1 MVSYGLQV
9 YRAISPRLAA
19 GFRSK
24 HSRIAVVPR
33 RSTPGKVHIMFDKSK
48 AMRSAER
55 YLSQGKIRDAI
66 SEYRKVVEHEP
77 RDIVTLNMLGDLYSK
92 DADVRSAV
100 NCYRSVAEHYSN
112 LGFAQKAI
120 AVYNKISRLQPNSP
134 EISEKLA
141 ELYKQK
147 GSLKEARSHYETV
160 AEHYNKQ
167 GRRAE
172 ALVIWSEIAELDP
185 NNTEIYLT
193 IADANLQEEMLE
205 EAAEAF
211 CNAGERFLLHSS
223 FQNALDAFEKA
234 LAIDP
239 KHSRAVA
246 GSVNAKF
253 AMELP
258 AEAIARIES
267 VLADDPLNRDM
278 LAQLVDAHL
287 RVGDAGAAES
297 ALFRLVEVDPSS
309 YLKCLELGAYYFSSG
324 HIESAVRVLTIA
336 SEHMLVG
343 GQAGELQARLEEID
357 RAEPGR
363 LDVVRLLARFCAWQ
377 RDDEYL
383 HETLV
388 RLIEIASR
396 EGSLDDERYALSQLV
411 MIVPQ
416 ETSYADRLKA
426 INLELGISDE
436 PEQANAFDRH
446 FVRESDPVAVVESD
460 DFAIVG
466 IVDES
471 AVEPP
476 KESSKEKKKPKK
488 KKSEESRTIEAAEI
502 AKAVTVAE
510 ACQDDEFQKEID
522 SIRFYIENGYEEL
535 ASKAISEL
543 KGTYGER
550 SEIDQLTAL
559 LNIEAKED
567 VPETIEV
574 TPEVIIQSQ
583 GGFDLSDLRSELGI
597 EETDVTHDSD
607 FETQFQTAVAYQEMG
622 LMEQA
627 IREFQDAAAL
637 VSPND
642 GSRRFF
648 NCANLLGHCF
658 MEMGKPNLAAKWHLR
673 SLESFEISD
682 EERQGVWYEL
692 GIAYEADGDLASAA
706 RYFELVYAENIDFRD
721 IVTRVNN
728 LAIPA

>member
-1 MVSYGLQV
+1 
-9 YRAISPRLAA
+9 
-19 GFRSK
+19 
-24 HSRIAVVPR
+24 
-33 RSTPGKVHIMFDKSK
+33 MFDKSK

-77 RDIVTLNMLGDLYSK
+77 RDISTLNMLGDLYSK

-100 NCYRSVAEHYSN
+100 NCYRGVAEHYSN

-120 AVYNKISRLQPNSP
+120 AVYNKISRLQPGSL
-134 EISEKLA
+134 EVSEKLA
-141 ELYKQK
+141 ELYKEK
-147 GSLKEARSHYETV
+147 GSLKEAKSHYETL
-160 AEHYNKQ
+160 AGHYSKQ
-167 GRRAE
+167 GRRIE
-172 ALVIWSEIAELDP
+172 ALAIWSELAALDP

-211 CNAGERFLLHSS
+211 CNAGERFLLQSS
-223 FQNALDAFEKA
+223 YLKALDAFDKT

-246 GSVNAKF
+246 GAVNAKF

-258 AEAIARIES
+258 GEAIGRIES
-267 VLADDPLNRDM
+267 VLADDPMNREM
-278 LAQLVDAHL
+278 LAHLVEAQL

-297 ALFRLVEVDPSS
+297 ALLRLVEVDPSS
-309 YLKCLELGAYYFSSG
+309 YLKCLELAAYYLSSG
-324 HIESAVRVLTIA
+324 YTESSVRVLTIA

-343 GQAGELQARLEEID
+343 GQGGQLQAKLEEID

-363 LDVVRLLARFCAWQ
+363 LDVVRLLARFCSWQ
-377 RDDEYL
+377 KDDEYL
-383 HETLV
+383 RETLV
-388 RLIEIASR
+388 RLNEIAAR
-396 EGSLDDERYALSQLV
+396 EGSLDDEKYAVSQLV
-411 MIVPQ
+411 MLIPQ
-416 ETSYADRLKA
+416 ETSYAERLKA
-426 INLELGISDE
+426 INLELGVSDE
-436 PEQANAFDRH
+436 SESANAFDRH
-446 FVRESDPVAVVESD
+446 FVRDGGAQASDAVVESD

-471 AVEPP
+471 IEGPP
-476 KESSKEKKKPKK
+476 KETAEEKR
-488 KKSEESRTIEAAEI
+488 SEDPPAVAELEQT
-502 AKAVTVAE
+502 AVTEPVTE
-510 ACQDDEFQKEID
+510 ASEVDELQKEID

-535 ASKAISEL
+535 AAKAIHEL

-550 SEIDQLTAL
+550 PEIDELTAL
-559 LNIEAKED
+559 LNTADEYAPESIVVSADTD
-567 VPETIEV
+567 VN
-574 TPEVIIQSQ
+574 IQSE

-597 EETDVTHDSD
+597 EETEVANDSD

-642 GSRRFF
+642 GTRRFF

-658 MEMGKPNLAAKWHLR
+658 MEMGKPNLAAKWHIR

-692 GIAYEADGDLASAA
+692 GIAYEADGDMTSAA
-706 RYFELVYAENIDFRD
+706 RYFEQVYAENIDFRD